1 MALPAAALA
10 VQAIR
15 NKPKVKVNAK
25 LTTVLV
31 STALGLG
38 TFFVGRALWRSFKRN
53 AREGQVLTEGN
64 PASFATQL
72 KMAFEND
79 NAFGWGTD
87 EEMVYRTLEQIP
99 NASMMRRVQRAYK
112 DLFGQNLSSDL
123 TNELSTQ
130 EFAIAQ
136 EIINAKR

>member
-10 VQAIR
+10 VQAIK
-15 NKPKVKVNAK
+15 NKPKVKVNSKVTAV
-25 LTTVLV
+25 VL

-38 TFFVGRALWRSFKRN
+38 VFFAGRALWRSLKRN
-53 AREGQVLTEGN
+53 IREGQILKEGN

-87 EEMVYRTLEQIP
+87 EEAVYRTLEQIP
-99 NASMMRRVQRAYK
+99 DTSMMRRVQRAYK
-112 DLFGQNLSSDL
+112 DLFGKNLASDL
-123 TNELSTQ
+123 KSELSTQ